1 MTFSDLLVSLTC
13 LFSQENLR
21 KHLQSELKSAETTP
35 EDRLEQDLEPANVI
49 ARKIVAKQL
58 ESAEELRRK
67 IDKRLVSA
75 MHPRRLR
82 RGFGRA
88 AAGRQA
94 QKALAWDPEEQ
105 LENLS
110 PRP

>member
-1 MTFSDLLVSLTC
+1 
-13 LFSQENLR
+13 
-21 KHLQSELKSAETTP
+21 
-35 EDRLEQDLEPANVI
+35 
-49 ARKIVAKQL
+49 
-58 ESAEELRRK
+58 LRRK